1 MSKNEFWH
9 MRQLEP
15 KRKFRWVA
23 TIGNGD
29 VIYKYVVKT
38 VTKPVWTTS
47 NTSHKILGHT
57 FNYPG
62 AVTWN
67 EINVTLVDLA
77 GQEGNVTKG
86 NAALFLQEAIYSAGY
101 QFPVGME
108 DSTLGVTKAK
118 AATALGGLR
127 VDQLDSA
134 GQSLETY
141 SFHNPYIET
150 VNFGDTFDY
159 ATEDFVEVTLTIRY
173 DWAKIEQGSG
183 LRKEG
188 ALSSRASNRISNS
201 SNLSGD
207 KGLKFNSRPK
217 NSAGGSGN
225 SY

>member
-38 VTKPVWTTS
+38 VAKPTITIS
-47 NTSHKILGHT
+47 NTPHKILGHT

-62 AVTWN
+62 TVEWN
-67 EINVTLVDLA
+67 TVDITLVDLA
-77 GQEGNVTKG
+77 GQEGNVSKG

-101 QFPVGME
+101 QFPVGAG
-108 DSTLGVTKAK
+108 DSTLGITKAK
-118 AATALGGLR
+118 STTALGGLK
-127 VDQLDSA
+127 VDQLDAA
-134 GQSLETY
+134 GQILETY
-141 SFHNPYIET
+141 SFHNPWISV

-159 ATEDFVEVTLTIRY
+159 DSQDFVTVTLTITY

-188 ALSSRASNRISNS
+188 AFSANASKRISKS
-201 SNLSGD
+201 SNLSGE
-207 KGLKFNSRPK
+207 KGLKFNARPK
-217 NSAGGSGN
+217 NSSGGSGN